1 MSWLGRNAL
10 IGLGVSVTISTGLIA
25 LLIIKEALRRR
36 NRRLLLNNTSSA
48 LQNETVDS
56 AALSAAV
63 SSLSPEQHVELRK
76 TLDDVMKSVS
86 GLRNEIAELREG
98 LKGISTTIAE
108 DVKWDDSWPSKLS
121 NDTKYLIEKKD
132 NEKKSAK
139 RPTGGKSLTLS
150 RKTVEESQRSRRR
163 RPLMPRERSE
173 SMSSSSIYFTAS
185 AGVASVCDDTV
196 KLLHRYSTAYSNAES
211 DYTDRETDRE
221 TDKDGEDDVRDSDE
235 EESCATV
242 LTLRQDDSQVEEEDD
257 DGLMVDSLTDIPSP
271 EFALLLTQCDLLHTG
286 DSGKKAEGFQLLMEN
301 RPLYAD
307 NVEFMWRLARAYSDM
322 CETADNREDKKNYAE
337 QGHYEAEAALTRNGL
352 SADCHK
358 WFAIL
363 ARLSSQYE
371 SIHGKLKS
379 GRVLKE
385 HLDRA
390 LALRDDDPICFY
402 LLGRWCLEVSSLGW
416 LEKKTAATIYETPPT
431 SSLNE
436 ALENFLKAEE
446 LNPGFSKTVRLYIAK
461 CHKELG
467 NTSEARNWVQL
478 ALSTPAG
485 ANEDSD
491 SAALQEELKT
501 LIDRPTDLSIS
512 SVNN

>member
-1 MSWLGRNAL
+1 MSWLGRNAV
-10 IGLGVSVTISTGLIA
+10 IGLGVGVTISTGLIA
-25 LLIIKEALRRR
+25 LLIIKEAVRRR
-36 NRRLLLNNTSSA
+36 NRRRLLLHNTSSA
-48 LQNETVDS
+48 LQNEIDS

-63 SSLSPEQHVELRK
+63 SGLSPEQQVELRK
-76 TLDDVMKSVS
+76 TLDEVMKSVS
-86 GLRNEIAELREG
+86 SLRNEIAELREG
-98 LKGISTTIAE
+98 LRDISTTIAE
-108 DVKWDDSWPSKLS
+108 DVK
-121 NDTKYLIEKKD
+121 
-132 NEKKSAK
+132 
-139 RPTGGKSLTLS
+139 
-150 RKTVEESQRSRRR
+150 KTVEESQRSRRR
-163 RPLMPRERSE
+163 RTLMPRERSE

-185 AGVASVCDDTV
+185 AGVASLCDDSEV
-196 KLLHRYSTAYSNAES
+196 GYSTAYSNAES
-211 DYTDRETDRE
+211 DYTDRETD
-221 TDKDGEDDVRDSDE
+221 KDGEDDGRDSEEEEE

-242 LTLRQDDSQVEEEDD
+242 LTLRQDDSQAEEEDD
-257 DGLMVDSLTDIPSP
+257 EDARLMVDCLTDIPSP
-271 EFALLLTQCDLLHTG
+271 ELALLLAQCDLLHAG

-322 CETADNREDKKNYAE
+322 CETAGNREEKRSYAE

-363 ARLSSQYE
+363 VRLSSQYE

-379 GRVLKE
+379 GRLLKE

-416 LEKKTAATIYETPPT
+416 LERKTAATLYETPPT

-467 NTSEARNWVQL
+467 NVSEGRNWVQL

-491 SAALQEELKT
+491 SAALQEELKA
-501 LIDRPTDLSIS
+501 LIDRTTDQSIS
-512 SVNN
+512 SMNN

>member
-1 MSWLGRNAL
+1 VTYSSHLG
-10 IGLGVSVTISTGLIA
+10 ISVTS
-25 LLIIKEALRRR
+25 
-36 NRRLLLNNTSSA
+36 
-48 LQNETVDS
+48 
-56 AALSAAV
+56 V
-63 SSLSPEQHVELRK
+63 SLLSPRSRLHLIC
-76 TLDDVMKSVS
+76 LCC
-86 GLRNEIAELREG
+86 
-98 LKGISTTIAE
+98 
-108 DVKWDDSWPSKLS
+108 LS
-121 NDTKYLIEKKD
+121 
-132 NEKKSAK
+132 
-139 RPTGGKSLTLS
+139 PS

-163 RPLMPRERSE
+163 RTLMPRERSE

-185 AGVASVCDDTV
+185 AGVASLCDDSEV
-196 KLLHRYSTAYSNAES
+196 GYSTAYSN
-211 DYTDRETDRE
+211 
-221 TDKDGEDDVRDSDE
+221 TDKDDEDDGRDSE

-242 LTLRQDDSQVEEEDD
+242 LTLRQDEEEDD
-257 DGLMVDSLTDIPSP
+257 EDAGLMEDCLTDIPSP
-271 EFALLLTQCDLLHTG
+271 ELALLLTQCDLLHAG

-307 NVEFMWRLARAYSDM
+307 NVEFMWRLARACSDM
-322 CETADNREDKKNYAE
+322 CETADNREEKRNYAE

-363 ARLSSQYE
+363 ARVSSQYE

-416 LEKKTAATIYETPPT
+416 LERKTAATLYETPPT

-467 NTSEARNWVQL
+467 NMSEARNWVQL
-478 ALSTPAG
+478 AVSTPAG
-485 ANEDSD
+485 ANE
-491 SAALQEELKT
+491 
-501 LIDRPTDLSIS
+501 
-512 SVNN
+512 VNMLFIVYC

>member
-1 MSWLGRNAL
+1 MSWLGRNAV
-10 IGLGVSVTISTGLIA
+10 IGLGVGVTISTGLVA

-36 NRRLLLNNTSSA
+36 NRRRLLLHNTSSA
-48 LQNETVDS
+48 LQTETVD
-56 AALSAAV
+56 AAV
-63 SSLSPEQHVELRK
+63 SGLSPEQQVELRK
-76 TLDDVMKSVS
+76 TLDEVMKSVS
-86 GLRNEIAELREG
+86 SLRNEIAELRDG
-98 LKGISTTIAE
+98 LRDISTSIAE
-108 DVKWDDSWPSKLS
+108 DVK
-121 NDTKYLIEKKD
+121 
-132 NEKKSAK
+132 
-139 RPTGGKSLTLS
+139 
-150 RKTVEESQRSRRR
+150 KTVEESQRSRRR
-163 RPLMPRERSE
+163 RTLMLRERSE

-185 AGVASVCDDTV
+185 AGVASLCDDSEV
-196 KLLHRYSTAYSNAES
+196 GYSTAYSNAES

-221 TDKDGEDDVRDSDE
+221 TDKDDEDDGRDSE

-242 LTLRQDDSQVEEEDD
+242 LTLRQDEEEDD
-257 DGLMVDSLTDIPSP
+257 EDAGLMEDCLTDIPSP
-271 EFALLLTQCDLLHTG
+271 ELALLLTQCDLLHAG

-307 NVEFMWRLARAYSDM
+307 NVEFMWRLARACSDM
-322 CETADNREDKKNYAE
+322 CETADNREEKRNYAE

-363 ARLSSQYE
+363 ARVSSQYE

-416 LEKKTAATIYETPPT
+416 LERKTAATLYETPPT

-467 NTSEARNWVQL
+467 NMSEARNWVQL
-478 ALSTPAG
+478 AVSTPAG

-491 SAALQEELKT
+491 SAALQEELKA
-501 LIDRPTDLSIS
+501 LIDSTTDQSKQ
-512 SVNN
+512 